1 MKKFFLKLIFIF
13 IFFHLLLPVKSFAAT
28 LSWSPASVSAKPGE
42 NFEVSLLINGDKQKI
57 NALSGAIVYNP
68 EILVLKEIREA
79 DSVINFWLEK
89 PSLNKS
95 GLVNFSGIIPGG
107 FDAVLSPYY
116 AEARPGRIFSLVFTS
131 KQEGES
137 KVALESP
144 EVFLNNAEGKLAELK
159 AISPLG
165 VKISE
170 TVENNAPVSAVAR
183 DTDPPEIFTPQ
194 VGRDQ
199 NIFDGQ
205 WFVAFSARDTGS
217 GVARYQI
224 QEHWNISPDY
234 KDTRNWQEVT
244 SPYLLTNQALNKY
257 ISVRAIDRAGNQ
269 RVATLSPP
277 AGNRGYANKTVWLII
292 ILLCIASLFY
302 YFYSVYSRRRS

>member
-1 MKKFFLKLIFIF
+1 MKRYFLKLIFIF
-13 IFFHLLLPVKSFAAT
+13 VFIWLLPVISLAAT
-28 LSWSPASVSAKPGE
+28 LSWSPVSVSARPGE
-42 NFEVSLLINGDKQKI
+42 NFEVSLFINGDKEKI
-57 NALSGAIVYNP
+57 NAVSGVIIYNP
-68 EILVLKEIREA
+68 EDLVLKEVREA

-89 PSLNKS
+89 PSLAKS
-95 GLVNFSGIIPGG
+95 GIVNFSGIIPGG
-107 FDAVLSPYY
+107 FDAILSPYY
-116 AEARPGRIFSLVFTS
+116 AEGRAGKIFSLIFTS
-131 KQEGES
+131 QKVGETELRL
-137 KVALESP
+137 KSP
-144 EVFLNNAEGKLAELK
+144 EVFLNNPEGKLAELK
-159 AISPLG
+159 AVSPLG

-194 VGRDQ
+194 IGRDE
-199 NIFDGQ
+199 NLFSGQ
-205 WFVAFSARDTGS
+205 WFVAFSTRDTGS

-244 SPYLLTNQALNKY
+244 SPYLLTNQSLNKY

-302 YFYSVYSRRRS
+302 YFYSVYSRCRS